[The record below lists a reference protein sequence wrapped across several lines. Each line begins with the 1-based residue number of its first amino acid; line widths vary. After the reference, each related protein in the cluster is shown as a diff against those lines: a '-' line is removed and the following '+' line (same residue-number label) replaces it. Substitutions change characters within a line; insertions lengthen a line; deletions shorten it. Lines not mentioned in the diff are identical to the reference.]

1 MSQTTRFLIGL
12 FIIIALAFLDQW
24 SKWYIIEMYFRPRD
38 FYAEGASLDFWS
50 WLTTMAQERFPPYQI
65 EITSFFNFVM
75 VWNKGVSFGMFA
87 STHSFMP
94 YALMIMALALTIFF
108 IIWLWRSTSLLA
120 ALPLAMV
127 ISGALSNVWDRAR
140 FGAVADFL
148 DFHVAGYHWPAFN
161 IADSCIVLG
170 VAGLALH
177 TLFSAKD
184 NTTGNTVSDQV

>member
-1 MSQTTRFLIGL
+1 MSKTTRLLIGL
-12 FIIIALAFLDQW
+12 FIIVALAFLDQW
-24 SKWYIIEMYFRPRD
+24 SKWYVIEMYFRPRD
-38 FYAEGASLDFWS
+38 FYADGASLDFWT
-50 WLTTMAQERFPPYQI
+50 WLTSLPQERFPPYQS
-65 EITSFFNFVM
+65 EITSYFNLVM

-94 YALMIMALALTIFF
+94 YALMAMALGLTTFF
-108 IIWLWRSTSLLA
+108 IIWMWRSTSLLA

-161 IADSCIVLG
+161 VADSCIVLG

-177 TLFSAKD
+177 TLLSGKE
-184 NTTGNTVSDQV
+184 NSNKPVSDPA